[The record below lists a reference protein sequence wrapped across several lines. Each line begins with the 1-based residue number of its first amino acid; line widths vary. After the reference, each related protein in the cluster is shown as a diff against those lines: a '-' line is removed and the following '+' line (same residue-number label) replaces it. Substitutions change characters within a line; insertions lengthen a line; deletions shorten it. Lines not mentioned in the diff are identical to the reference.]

1 MEESILISIKKLL
14 GIIKDDKNFDTDI
27 IIHINTVFTIL
38 NQMGVGP
45 EDGFR
50 IKDDTTKWNEYI
62 LDDKKLDDVITYIY
76 LKVKLIFDPP
86 LNGTVINAI
95 KESIS
100 ELEWRLNFHAEL

>member
-14 GIIKDDKNFDTDI
+14 GIVKECNDFDTDI
-27 IIHINTVFTIL
+27 IIHINTVFAIL

-45 EDGFR
+45 SEGFR
-50 IKDDTTKWNEYI
+50 IEDKDTTWSEYI
-62 LDDKKLDDVITYIY
+62 QDDKKLDDVITYVY

-95 KESIS
+95 KESIA
-100 ELEWRLNFHAEL
+100 ELEWRLNFHAES